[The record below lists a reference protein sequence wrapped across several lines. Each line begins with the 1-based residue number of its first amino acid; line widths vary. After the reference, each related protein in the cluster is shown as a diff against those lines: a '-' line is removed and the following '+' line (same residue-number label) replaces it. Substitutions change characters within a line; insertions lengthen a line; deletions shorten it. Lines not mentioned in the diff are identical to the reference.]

1 MAPFLS
7 KGTGVV
13 LESTTYSG
21 TTDEDLLAELEQ
33 GSFER
38 AMVSGDGDTGRCL
51 ICFLAGSCSGVGC
64 CF

>member
-1 MAPFLS
+1 M
-7 KGTGVV
+7 V

-64 CF
+64 CL